1 MMEVATY
8 ASGPPFHI
16 KPLADGRTLDAARV
30 GDELAKDD
38 VTGDPLGGLHALGRR
53 DGALDRGVTSD

>member
-38 VTGDPLGGLHALGRR
+38 VTGIPSEAFTRSAAGMEH
-53 DGALDRGVTSD
+53 